1 MNLINENKP
10 ISDLIEDLDLLND
23 LIFEA
28 STTDD
33 LVEIESLL
41 GISTILPTTN
51 WEEIPSILKK
61 LSSPFADTYQNI
73 INKWIEID
81 QTNYKLK

>member
-23 LIFEA
+23 LIFESK
-28 STTDD
+28 STDE
-33 LVEIESLL
+33 LIEIEKLI

-81 QTNYKLK
+81 QL

>member
-23 LIFEA
+23 LIFE
-28 STTDD
+28 SKSTDD
-33 LVEIESLL
+33 LVEIEGLL

>member
-10 ISDLIEDLDLLND
+10 INDLIEDLNIIDD
-23 LIFEA
+23 LIFE
-28 STTDD
+28 SKSTDD
-33 LVEIESLL
+33 LVEIEGLL

-81 QTNYKLK
+81 LS

>member
-10 ISDLIEDLDLLND
+10 INDLIEDLTIIDD
-23 LIFEA
+23 LIFE
-28 STTDD
+28 SKSTDD
-33 LVEIESLL
+33 LVEIEGLL

-61 LSSPFADTYQNI
+61 LSSPFADTYQNL
-73 INKWIEID
+73 INKWIKID
-81 QTNYKLK
+81 LS

>member
-10 ISDLIEDLDLLND
+10 INDLIEDLNIIDD
-23 LIFEA
+23 LIFE
-28 STTDD
+28 SKSTDD
-33 LVEIESLL
+33 LVEIEGLL

-61 LSSPFADTYQNI
+61 LSSPFADTYQNL
-73 INKWIEID
+73 INKWIKID
-81 QTNYKLK
+81 LS

>member
-10 ISDLIEDLDLLND
+10 INDLIEDLNIIDD
-23 LIFEA
+23 LIFE
-28 STTDD
+28 SKSTDD
-33 LVEIESLL
+33 LVEIEGLL

-81 QTNYKLK
+81 QL

>member
-10 ISDLIEDLDLLND
+10 INDLIKDLNIIDD
-23 LIFEA
+23 LIFE
-28 STTDD
+28 SKSTDD
-33 LVEIESLL
+33 LVEIEGLL

-81 QTNYKLK
+81 QL